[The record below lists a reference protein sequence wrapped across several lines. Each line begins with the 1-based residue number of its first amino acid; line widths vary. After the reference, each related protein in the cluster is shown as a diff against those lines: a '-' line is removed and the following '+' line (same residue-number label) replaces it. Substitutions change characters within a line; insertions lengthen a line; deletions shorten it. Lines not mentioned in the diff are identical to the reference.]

1 MTARIPEFTWTFF
14 AFFVT
19 NATFQ
24 YWFGDGP
31 TVVAFFGFTVTTA
44 VIWVAFFAALVSDLI
59 PGTTTYFLTEISW
72 ERKFKKLYG
81 YGRDDIALSN
91 WMIEND

>member
-19 NATFQ
+19 DATFQ

-31 TVVAFFGFTVTTA
+31 SA
-44 VIWVAFFAALVSDLI
+44 VIIFGITISTAAVAVAAFAALVSDLI
-59 PGTTTYFLTEISW
+59 PGTATYFLTEISW